1 MITISSDLLQT
12 WVITLLLP
20 LTRILAVIASS
31 PILSHRSLPNRVKL
45 GLGLML
51 TLMVMPT
58 LQPMP
63 NIDLFS
69 IQGLLLL
76 VQQLIIGV
84 AIGFSIRLMF
94 AAIEI
99 AGQLIAMSMGLGF
112 ASFFDPQS
120 QGQTTAVS
128 QFLMLLG
135 MLIFLSLDG
144 HLLIITVLSQSFIS
158 MPIAVTEHSIDAM
171 KIVKWGEAIFS
182 SGLLLALPAVAALLI
197 INMALGILTRTAPQL
212 NLFGIGFP
220 VTLSM
225 GFLILALALPS
236 MLKPIENLIQQGF
249 NHARVI
255 STISE
260 SP

>member
-1 MITISSDLLQT
+1 MVSISSALLQT
-12 WVITLLLP
+12 WVITLLFP

-31 PILSHRSLPNRVKL
+31 PILSHRSLPSRVKL

-58 LQPMP
+58 LPPMP
-63 NIDLFS
+63 AIDLFS
-69 IQGLLLL
+69 FQGLLLL
-76 VQQLIIGV
+76 VQQLLIGV

-128 QFLMLLG
+128 QFLMLLA

-144 HLLIITVLSQSFIS
+144 HLLIITVMSQSFIS
-158 MPIAVTEHSIDAM
+158 MPIAVAEHSIDAM
-171 KIVKWGEAIFS
+171 KIVQWGEAIFS
-182 SGLLLALPAVAALLI
+182 VGLLLALPAVAALLI

-236 MLKPIENLIQQGF
+236 MLKPIEHLIAQGL

-255 STISE
+255 SAVNQ
-260 SP
+260 